1 MDLHTSSQRLL
12 YSCMQESPSM
22 SLTSDCK
29 WPTDEC
35 WVEIN
40 ENSSAS
46 EAVYKVHM

>member
-1 MDLHTSSQRLL
+1 MLPVSVFSTPVCRSRLQ
-12 YSCMQESPSM
+12 CQW
-22 SLTSDCK
+22 TSDCK

-40 ENSSAS
+40 ENSPAS